1 MNETK
6 KRPRGRPSKD
16 GGRITVSV
24 CLSPENAA
32 LREKLGRNWNDYV
45 NLRLDEARKQTGK

>member
-1 MNETK
+1 MNEK
-6 KRPRGRPSKD
+6 PKRPRPRGRPSKD

-32 LREKLGRNWNDYV
+32 LREKLGRDWNDYI
-45 NLRLDEARKQTGK
+45 NLRLDEARKQQ